1 MHYSFETKCVT
12 NRNSCSFNY
21 LSLLDYGYA
30 NIDVR
35 YLLKVQKGAKCI
47 YINFSVISWFDNTG
61 NFNFARSKETFFT
74 VNQENLY
81 YLVLSNLCIN

>member
-47 YINFSVISWFDNTG
+47 CMYKF
-61 NFNFARSKETFFT
+61 
-74 VNQENLY
+74 
-81 YLVLSNLCIN
+81 